1 MRELTLRA
9 GLPAVG
15 VAVVVTLAYVA
26 TLGLIPALACIG
38 LLLLVILVAA
48 VDLSRAG
55 AAFFAAGMFFAPLES
70 VRPIPDGLVTVSDV
84 FLAAGIALLVPALAA
99 NKARPPGLAVAA
111 WLTLT
116 VMCVGSSLVSADPM
130 LSLQGAFRLLSAV
143 VVLPLVVSLWNPSQ
157 RIVTGMAW
165 AYVAGAAFDVV
176 VGTAQG
182 PEANDRYQ
190 ALTTHPNF
198 YGLGCTLAV
207 GLCLYLYGAMRR
219 EHRWIVVVAGLI
231 NLVGVLESGSRAA
244 LLVAGL
250 ILFAYPFLE
259 NSSKAAY
266 VMAVGLVGAV
276 AVAGTSSVD
285 SAGVSAVKR
294 LLGDSTSSTSDTA
307 RENVLTTGLSDF
319 VSRPLTGH
327 GFTEKSLA
335 AHNVYVEIGV
345 ALGIVGVLAF
355 CVLMWVLVR
364 PLLLR
369 GGPLTRLAYTPF
381 AYALAAVVSNSI
393 WERFIWAPL
402 AFALLA
408 ERKASAEPG
417 GEPGTVVEPVETTDA
432 SRRPVASTGPTIE
445 SGGSV
450 VGSVEVTGPGRR

>member
-1 MRELTLRA
+1 MRDFALRT
-9 GLPAVG
+9 GIPALA
-15 VAVVVTLAYVA
+15 AVVIVALAYVA
-26 TLGLIPALACIG
+26 TLGLIEAGACIT
-38 LLLLVILVAA
+38 LLLVMIFVFA

-55 AAFFAAGMFFAPLES
+55 TVFFAVGMFFAPLES
-70 VRPIPDGLVTVSDV
+70 VRPIPDGLVTVSDL
-84 FLAAGIALLVPALAA
+84 FLVAGIGLLVPSLVA

-143 VVLPLVVSLWNPSQ
+143 VVLPLVVSLWNPSKKV
-157 RIVTGMAW
+157 VTGMAW
-165 AYVAGAAFDVV
+165 AYVAGGAFDVIA
-176 VGTAQG
+176 GTFQG

-198 YGLGCTLAV
+198 YGLGCALAV
-207 GLCLYLYGAMRR
+207 GLCLYLYGAVRR
-219 EHRWIVVVAGLI
+219 EHRWLVVVAGLM
-231 NLVGVLESGSRAA
+231 NLAGVLQSGSRAA
-244 LLVAGL
+244 LLVSGL

-266 VMAVGLVGAV
+266 VMAVGLVGAITF
-276 AVAGTSSVD
+276 AGTTSVD

-294 LLGDSTSSTSDTA
+294 LLGDDTSSTSDTA

-319 VSRPLTGH
+319 VQRPLTGH

-355 CVLMWVLVR
+355 VVLMWVLVR
-364 PLLLR
+364 PLLQP

-408 ERKASAEPG
+408 ARKWEPVSASSTTGSAG
-417 GEPGTVVEPVETTDA
+417 GPVVELVETTPCTTTA
-432 SRRPVASTGPTIE
+432 
-445 SGGSV
+445 
-450 VGSVEVTGPGRR
+450 PGRR